1 MKKVLKKSEEGR
13 NLMESFRRL
22 FLSKSETFQALVI
35 GGEKAIKSMLLS
47 EDIESLELLS
57 KSIGKSNFK
66 TVCRISIDYRFSWRL
81 IYSLNLYKSV
91 IFLINYGF
99 YDSDFFNV
107 AYSFVDVN
115 RKAKLIRSFDDLF
128 AKIEEHS
135 RIESIKGNFKE
146 LVDKAWS
153 PKNPK
158 YNEFKNKA
166 LIKSI
171 NHRKIKRNDR

>member
-1 MKKVLKKSEEGR
+1 MKKSEEGK

-22 FLSKSETFQALVI
+22 FLSKSETFQALII

-66 TVCRISIDYRFSWRL
+66 TVCRISIDYRFAWRL
-81 IYSLNLYKSV
+81 VYSLGLYRSV
-91 IFLINYGF
+91 VFLVNYGF

-115 RKAKLIRSFDDLF
+115 RRAKLIRAFDGLF
-128 AKIEEHS
+128 PIIEKHS
-135 RIESIKGNFKE
+135 RLENIKRDFES

-153 PKNPK
+153 AKNPK

-166 LIKSI
+166 LEKSI
-171 NHRKIKRNDR
+171 NHRKKKRKNGR